1 MNKRNWKYVRAILE
15 RWRTQGKDTGR
26 DKAETLEDAEARKRY
41 YVPEGYEDL
50 IEH

>member
-1 MNKRNWKYVRAILE
+1 LE
-15 RWRTQGKDTGR
+15 SRII
-26 DKAETLEDAEARKRY
+26 EDGEARKRY